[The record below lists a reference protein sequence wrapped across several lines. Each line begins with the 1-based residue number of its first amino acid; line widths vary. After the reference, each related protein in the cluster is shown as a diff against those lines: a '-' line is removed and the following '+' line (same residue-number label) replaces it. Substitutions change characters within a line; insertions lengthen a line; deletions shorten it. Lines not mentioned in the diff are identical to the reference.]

1 MRIHTSLTEKE
12 MKDVI
17 KAAGAPI
24 CFATLEQH
32 GSRTHA
38 RAFEVALR
46 CKFPSRSQKNGGQ
59 VATWDEWGA
68 FFAALYADD
77 INARCGGSVAYPVYR
92 DAEHFHY
99 STGSRFVPRL
109 TGSYLPAD
117 THPLHKWEYKNRKGF
132 GCSKC
137 SAIRPTTK
145 QAEAYSP
152 RVYV

>member
-38 RAFEVALR
+38 RAFEVALAGT
-46 CKFPSRSQKNGGQ
+46 STTRSQKNWTQ
-59 VATWDEWGA
+59 AATWDEWGA
-68 FFAALYADD
+68 FLAALYADD
-77 INARCGGSVAYPVYR
+77 INARCGGSIAYPVYR

-109 TGSYLPAD
+109 AGSYLPVD
-117 THPLHKWEYKNRKGF
+117 THPRHNWEYRSSKGF
-132 GCSKC
+132 ACTKC
-137 SAIRPTTK
+137 SATRPTTK